1 MTKVGDKVRFLN
13 SVGGGIVTRIQGNI
27 AFVDEDGFETP
38 VLLKECVTVDT
49 DRFYGKDPA
58 PSKEVKTT
66 VAPTTESQP
75 QAAKPQEP
83 KLDIV
88 TTEHGDIINLV
99 IGYEPRELKHLNTT
113 NWDAYLIND
122 SNYYLYFTYLTRSD
136 TDRGWTTRYAG
147 IVEPNIE
154 LPLGTVNRED
164 LPAMDRI
171 ALQYVAF
178 KRDGQFQLKAPV
190 AVERP
195 LDTTKFFKL
204 HCYHENM
211 YFDSPVIAIDI
222 VKDDMPQRPM
232 VIDSA
237 RLEDAMRQK
246 RKLDNHGANQQRL
259 KSKPNQ
265 RPQIIEVDLHIHN
278 LLDSTAGL
286 SNTDMLQ
293 AQLSEAKR
301 VLDENAN
308 HKGQRIVLIHGKG
321 EGVLRK
327 ALLDMLRHQYKNY
340 EVQDASFREYGF
352 GATQVTIH

>member
-13 SVGGGIVTRIQGNI
+13 SVGGGIVTRIEGNI
-27 AFVDEDGFETP
+27 AYVDEDGFETP
-38 VLLKECVTVDT
+38 VLVKECVTVDT

-58 PSKEVKTT
+58 PSKEVRSKVADAPDVKT
-66 VAPTTESQP
+66 PE
-75 QAAKPQEP
+75 AKPAEP
-83 KLDIV
+83 KLD
-88 TTEHGDIINLV
+88 TSATEHGDIINLV

-113 NWDAYLIND
+113 AWDAYLIND

-147 IVEPNIE
+147 VVEPNIE
-154 LPLGTVNRED
+154 LNLGEVSRED
-164 LPAMDRI
+164 LPQMDRI
-171 ALQYVAF
+171 AMQYVAF
-178 KRDGQFQLKAPV
+178 KRDEQFQLKTPV

-204 HCYHENM
+204 HCYRDNM
-211 YFDSPVIAIDI
+211 YFDSPVIAVDI
-222 VKDDMPQRPM
+222 VKDDVPQRPM
-232 VIDSA
+232 VIDSG

-246 RKLDNHGANQQRL
+246 RNADRQPVKRQAAQ
-259 KSKPNQ
+259 SKPNQ
-265 RPQIIEVDLHIHN
+265 RPQVIEVDLHIHN

-293 AQLSEAKR
+293 VQLREARR
-301 VLDENAN
+301 VLDQNAR

-327 ALLDMLRHQYKNY
+327 ALLDMLRHQYKEY

-352 GATQVTIH
+352 GATQVTIR

>member
-27 AFVDEDGFETP
+27 AYVDEDGFETP
-38 VLLKECVTVDT
+38 VLIKECVTVDT

-58 PSKEVKTT
+58 PSKEIKTIT
-66 VAPTTESQP
+66 TDTPAPKAQDS
-75 QAAKPQEP
+75 KPQEP

-88 TTEHGDIINLV
+88 TTDHGDIINLV

-113 NWDAYLIND
+113 SWDAYLIND
-122 SNYYLYFTYLTRSD
+122 SNYYLYFSYLTRSD
-136 TDRGWTTRYAG
+136 NDRGWTTRYAG

-154 LPLGTVNRED
+154 LPLGTVSRED
-164 LPAMDRI
+164 LPYMDRI
-171 ALQYVAF
+171 ALQYIAF
-178 KRDGQFQLKAPV
+178 KQNEPFQLKAPV
-190 AVERP
+190 AVDRP

-222 VKDDMPQRPM
+222 VKDDVPQRPM

-246 RKLDNHGANQQRL
+246 RNAERNNAGQQRP

-265 RPQIIEVDLHIHN
+265 RQQIIEVDLHIHN
-278 LLDSTAGL
+278 VLDSTAGL

-293 AQLSEAKR
+293 AQLAEARR
-301 VLDENAN
+301 VLDENARN
-308 HKGQRIVLIHGKG
+308 KGQRIVLIHGKG

-327 ALLDMLRHQYKNY
+327 AILDMLRLQYKNY